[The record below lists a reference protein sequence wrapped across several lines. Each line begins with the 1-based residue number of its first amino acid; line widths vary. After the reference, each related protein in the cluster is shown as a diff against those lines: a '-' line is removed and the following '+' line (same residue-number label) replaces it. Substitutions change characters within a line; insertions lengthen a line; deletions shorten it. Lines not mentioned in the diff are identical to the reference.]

1 MTGLDT
7 NVLVRYI
14 VQDDPKQS
22 KLATEC
28 IEQRCTSESP
38 GFVNLVVLCELTWV
52 LARGYGYGRD
62 TVAAVLRGILS
73 SPELRVEGDEA
84 AWQALKVYEQGTAG
98 FADGLI
104 GIQNRRAGA
113 SATVTFD
120 RKAAKDACFELLK

>member
-52 LARGYGYGRD
+52 LARGYGYG
-62 TVAAVLRGILS
+62 VIPLQPCCAVFFLRRS
-73 SPELRVEGDEA
+73 CALRAMKRHG
-84 AWQALKVYEQGTAG
+84 
-98 FADGLI
+98 
-104 GIQNRRAGA
+104 RH
-113 SATVTFD
+113 
-120 RKAAKDACFELLK
+120 